1 MEQLYLVGEPILKPL
16 LSNRRH
22 YAPVSQVDLCQKVLR
37 ETQEPNMVLRKL
49 QEEYLAI
56 IWSLKEIGINFR
68 IIYSHEDRVDKQ
80 VLEAC
85 IQGLGC
91 RLAGFDR
98 SYFPPAVAYP
108 RDFVTVLPDLI
119 LVNSQIAR
127 VKVGEKD
134 DYRILS
140 SPYGE
145 GGRVLAWEKTMLVCE
160 RLILEDKHSSGPKGL
175 REIRQAG
182 IKIALFPPFLSTA
195 FSISGVEKRAFFN
208 DHLDRVACLIQGKD
222 RGLHLVVD
230 PQIYTADW
238 KGRKQAPCWIQ
249 RFPENTIKRIKQVC
263 EPLEIEVHCPKK
275 LEISYSLN
283 LIQFPDGRVLMTSGD
298 DSVAEVVSE
307 IVGEDKITQTQIPIR
322 FFPVWACAGIRC
334 LVNEA
339 PMPLLKPKTPV

>member
-1 MEQLYLVGEPILKPL
+1 MEQLYLVGEPIFKPL
-16 LSNRRH
+16 LSNRKH
-22 YAPVSQVDLCQKVLR
+22 YAPVSQVDLCQQVLR
-37 ETQEPNMVLRKL
+37 ETQEPNMVLKKL

-68 IIYSHEDRVDKQ
+68 IIYSHEDRIDKQ

-85 IQGLGC
+85 IHGLGC

-108 RDFVTVLPDLI
+108 RDFVTVLPNLI

-127 VKVGEKD
+127 VRVGEKD
-134 DYRILS
+134 NYHILS

-145 GGRVLAWEKTMLVCE
+145 GGRVLAWEKTMFVCE
-160 RLILEDKHSSGPKGL
+160 RLVLEDKHSSGPKGL

-182 IKIALFPPFLSTA
+182 IKIALFPPFLSLA

-222 RGLHLVVD
+222 RGPHLVVD
-230 PQIYTADW
+230 PQIHTADW

-275 LEISYSLN
+275 LEIPYSLN
-283 LIQFPDGRVLMTSGD
+283 LIQFPDGQVLMTSGD

-307 IVGEDKITQTQIPIR
+307 IVGEDKIVQTPIPIR

-334 LVNEA
+334 LINEA
-339 PMPLLKPKTPV
+339 PMPLLKLKTPV